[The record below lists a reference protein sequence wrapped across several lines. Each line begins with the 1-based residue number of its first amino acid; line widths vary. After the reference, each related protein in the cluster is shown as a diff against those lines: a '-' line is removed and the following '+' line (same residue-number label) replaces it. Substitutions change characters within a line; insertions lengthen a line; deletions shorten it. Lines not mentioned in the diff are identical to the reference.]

1 MDENIISFDVLPSPR
16 QFRDKIPFSK
26 KQQLFVKSSRNII
39 KNIING
45 CDKRMLVIVGPC
57 SVHNLHSVIE
67 YANYIK
73 NIRNDYPNLFIV
85 LRTYFEKPRTV
96 SGWTGMLHQPIISE
110 NADIDN
116 ISINLTA
123 GILLCRTLLSTLTD
137 MEIPVATE
145 LVETITPQYISE
157 YISWAAIGAR
167 TVESP
172 VHRHLVSGVSMPV
185 GFKNSTSGSVQVA
198 LDAIKCSKESH
209 SFIGLSIDAEICQIV
224 TKGNKNTHIILRGS
238 NTKPNYDI
246 LNESEWTDKETG
258 KLKDTFIMVDVSHGN
273 SNKDYR
279 KQSDVIANISNNI
292 KEGIVRG
299 IMIESYILEGK
310 QKNPV
315 EYGKSITDGCI
326 NIAETVDI
334 FYYLNK
340 IIEK

>member
-1 MDENIISFDVLPSPR
+1 MIKISNRFYLLIKMDENIISFDILPSPR
-16 QFRDKIPFSK
+16 DIGSKIPFSK
-26 KQQLFVKSSRNII
+26 KQQLFVQRSRNII
-39 KNIING
+39 KDIISG
-45 CDKRMLVIVGPC
+45 KDSRMLVIVGPC
-57 SVHNLHSVIE
+57 SVHNIPSVIE
-67 YANYIK
+67 YANHIK

-85 LRTYFEKPRTV
+85 LKSYFEKPRTTV
-96 SGWTGMLHQPIISE
+96 GWTGMLHQPILQQEKEKQI
-110 NADIDN
+110 NIDN
-116 ISINLTA
+116 ISVNLTN
-123 GILLCRTLLSTLTD
+123 GILLCRSLLSTLTD

-185 GFKNSTSGSVQVA
+185 GFKNSTSGSIQVA

-224 TKGNKNTHIILRGS
+224 TRGNSDTHIILRGS
-238 NTKPNYDI
+238 NTGPNYEI
-246 LNESEWTDKETG
+246 LNQSQWTDKKTG
-258 KLKDTFIMVDVSHGN
+258 KLKDTFIMVDISHGN

-292 KEGIVRG
+292 KAGIIRG
-299 IMIESYILEGK
+299 VMIESYILEGK

-315 EYGKSITDGCI
+315 EYGK
-326 NIAETVDI
+326 V
-334 FYYLNK
+334 
-340 IIEK
+340 